1 MTLYLDVIWFLNFCI
16 DYVLISLTAYVLKR
30 NASKKRILF
39 ASLLASSY
47 VFLIIFPELMLFS
60 QPVMKFIL
68 SVFIMIVAFG
78 FKRFKF
84 VMKNIAMFYFVSFV
98 TGGGIFG
105 LHYFMQSDAVIM
117 NGVITTKSSGMG
129 DPISWLFVVVGVP
142 LLWYFSKKRVD
153 DISVEKMDSN
163 SLVKVSI
170 KIDQTIISANG
181 LIDTGNKLYDPIS
194 KMPVMILDMNK
205 HGDSFPEVIRTAA
218 KDVLALNTDDN
229 EHPWLNRL
237 RIVPYRAV
245 GHQQFLACLKPDHVE
260 IEKEGVSLV
269 SPQCLIGLSWTVL
282 SSEGQFDAIVHPK
295 MSMQHVQ
302 AS

>member
-30 NASKKRILF
+30 NASKTRI
-39 ASLLASSY
+39 LLASLVASCY
-47 VFLIIFPELMLFS
+47 VFLVIYPELMLFS
-60 QPVMKFIL
+60 QPVLKFLFSI
-68 SVFIMIVAFG
+68 VIMIIAFG

-84 VMKNIAMFYFVSFV
+84 VLKNIAMFYFVSFV
-98 TGGGIFG
+98 TGGGIFA

-117 NGVITTKSSGMG
+117 NGVITTKSTGMG
-129 DPISWLFVVVGVP
+129 DPISWLFVAVGVP
-142 LLWYFSKKRVD
+142 ALMYFSKRRVD
-153 DISVEKMDSN
+153 DIAVEKMDSN
-163 SLVKVSI
+163 SFVSVKISI
-170 KIDQTIISANG
+170 GEVIITANG

-194 KMPVMILDMNK
+194 KMPVMILDMNI
-205 HGDSFPEVIRTAA
+205 HGNSFPEIIQSAA
-218 KDVLALNTDDN
+218 KDVLSMDTGEN

-245 GHQQFLACLKPDHVE
+245 GHQQFLACLKPDHIE
-260 IEKEGVSLV
+260 IEKDGKPVV
-269 SPQCLIGLSWTVL
+269 SPQSLIGLSWTVL

-295 MSMQHVQ
+295 MYLQHVQ

>member
-16 DYVLISLTAYVLKR
+16 DYVLITLTAYVLKR
-30 NASKKRILF
+30 NASKTRILL

-47 VFLIIFPELMLFS
+47 VFLVVYPELMIFS
-60 QPVMKFIL
+60 QPVIKFLL
-68 SVFIMIVAFG
+68 SIVIMIVAFG
-78 FKRFKF
+78 FKRFRF
-84 VMKNIAMFYFVSFV
+84 ILKNTAMFYFVSFV
-98 TGGGIFG
+98 TGGGIFA
-105 LHYFMQSDAVIM
+105 LHYFMQSDVAIM
-117 NGVITTKSSGMG
+117 NGVISTKSSGMG
-129 DPISWLFVVVGVP
+129 DPVSWLFVVGGVP
-142 LLWYFSKKRVD
+142 VLWYFSKKRVD

-163 SLVKVSI
+163 SLVTVKISI
-170 KIDQTIISANG
+170 GEVIISAIG

-205 HGDSFPEVIRTAA
+205 HAESFPEVIQSAA
-218 KDVLALNTDDN
+218 KDVMSIGTEEN

-245 GHQQFLACLKPDHVE
+245 GHQQFLACLKPDRIE
-260 IEKEGVSLV
+260 IEKDGTTAV
-269 SPQCLIGLSWTVL
+269 SPQSLIGLSWTVL

-295 MSMQHVQ
+295 MYLQHVQ